1 MAHRATLAIR
11 TITTSGAE
19 AQVDVVVRRDTVEIW
34 RGDRCAAVLDRFTFQ
49 AWLAHPVRALVVDD
63 VMWAPV
69 DEQVAL
75 VVSGA
80 DTVGPWTLPPD
91 VYEELRWRV

>member
-1 MAHRATLAIR
+1 MVQKATLTIPAR
-11 TITTSGAE
+11 TCSGAE